1 MAPMPHDPTR
11 FIVASDAP
19 AEALSSALAA
29 LEQGKLVAVP
39 TETLYT
45 LVARADREPARALL
59 WNFGGEAPAR
69 LVASVSALPKPSPLA
84 RRLAA
89 RYWPGPLILAL
100 QDERWRSPA
109 HAVAARVV
117 EGAPFPLVGRESSLD
132 VAQLLERG
140 GGKLGCVLDAGP
152 ARLGEPA
159 AELELRD
166 GHMRLVR
173 SGLFELDALRATAG
187 LRIGFVCTG
196 NTCRSP
202 MAEGL
207 TRKLLAERLGVAPTN
222 LAEFGFSVQSM
233 GVHASPG
240 DAASAHAVA
249 TLAARGIDLHGH
261 QAQVALP
268 DLVTRLDRVY
278 ALTRSH
284 LQALRQSLP
293 PGKDRHCSLL
303 DPDGSD
309 ISDPIGG
316 PRAAYEQTAAQI
328 ERALRARI
336 DDWA

>member
-1 MAPMPHDPTR
+1 MPHEPIR
-11 FIVASDAP
+11 ISVAS
-19 AEALSSALAA
+19 EASPEAISSALAA
-29 LEQGKLVAVP
+29 LERGQLVAVP

-45 LVARADREPARALL
+45 LVARADRAPARALL
-59 WNFGGEAPAR
+59 GNYGGEASAR
-69 LVASVSALPKPSPLA
+69 LVASASDLPKPSPLVK
-84 RRLAA
+84 RLAA

-117 EGAPFPLVGRESSLD
+117 ESAPFPLAGLECTLD
-132 VAQLLERG
+132 VAHLLAHG
-140 GGKLGCVLDAGP
+140 GEELAYVLDAGP

-159 AELELRD
+159 AVLELRD
-166 GHMRLVR
+166 GHMRLLR
-173 SGLFELDALRATAG
+173 PGLFDLEALRATAG

-207 TRKLLAERLGVAPTN
+207 ARKLLAERLGIAPRN

-240 DAASAHAVA
+240 DVASAHAVA
-249 TLAARGIDLHGH
+249 TLAARGIDLSEHR
-261 QAQVALP
+261 AQVALP
-268 DLVTRLDRVY
+268 EQVARLDRVY
-278 ALTRSH
+278 TLTRSH

-293 PGKDRHCSLL
+293 PGKDRHCTLL
-303 DPDGSD
+303 DPDGHD

-328 ERALRARI
+328 ERALLARI

>member
-1 MAPMPHDPTR
+1 MPHEPIR
-11 FIVASDAP
+11 FSVASDAS
-19 AEALSSALAA
+19 AEALASALAA
-29 LEQGKLVAVP
+29 LERGQLVAVP

-45 LVARADREPARALL
+45 LVARADREPARAQLS
-59 WNFGGEAPAR
+59 NFAGEAPAR
-69 LVASVSALPKPSPLA
+69 LVASVAALPGPSPLVK
-84 RRLAA
+84 RLAA

-109 HAVAARVV
+109 HAVAARLV
-117 EGAPFPLVGRESSLD
+117 ESAPFPLVGLESSLD
-132 VAQLLERG
+132 VPQLLERG
-140 GGKLGCVLDAGP
+140 GGELACVLDAGP

-159 AELELRD
+159 AVLELRD
-166 GHMRLVR
+166 GHMRLLR
-173 SGLFELDALRATAG
+173 PGLFDLETLRATAG

-207 TRKLLAERLGVAPTN
+207 ARKLLAERLGVAPTN

-240 DAASAHAVA
+240 DAASAHAIA

-268 DLVTRLDRVY
+268 DVVTRLDRVY
-278 ALTRSH
+278 TLTRSH

-293 PGKDRHCSLL
+293 PGKDRHCTLL
-303 DPDGSD
+303 DPDGRD

-328 ERALRARI
+328 ERALLARL